1 MKTIHMLDE
10 KDVRQEVNE
19 TISCAYD
26 GRDWCE
32 DGSIRQ
38 DIKDLRSN
46 IVDHSLEL
54 SEIDDNLETNNSDI
68 NMLKLKV
75 DNNLS
80 VLARH
85 SLELSEAAL
94 EIGKLN
100 KKIDVLVES
109 IADIDSL
116 ETLKKKLDVLNIK
129 GDNGWLQK

>member
-10 KDVRQEVNE
+10 KDVRQEVND

-46 IVDHSLEL
+46 IVD
-54 SEIDDNLETNNSDI
+54 IDDNLETNNSDI

-94 EIGKLN
+94 KIDKLN

>member
-1 MKTIHMLDE
+1 MLDE
-10 KDVRQEVNE
+10 KDVRQEVND

-129 GDNGWLQK
+129 GDNGWMQK

>member
-1 MKTIHMLDE
+1 MLDE

-19 TISCAYD
+19 AISCAYD

-46 IVDHSLEL
+46 IVD
-54 SEIDDNLETNNSDI
+54 IDDNIETNDSDI

-85 SLELSEAAL
+85 SLELSEVAL

-129 GDNGWLQK
+129 ENNGWMQK

>member
-10 KDVRQEVNE
+10 KDVREEVSHVLSE
-19 TISCAYD
+19 AYD
-26 GRDWCE
+26 GKDWCE

-46 IVDHSLEL
+46 IVD
-54 SEIDDNLETNNSDI
+54 IDDNIETNDSDI

-129 GDNGWLQK
+129 GENSV

>member
-1 MKTIHMLDE
+1 LKTIHMLDE
-10 KDVRQEVNE
+10 KDVREEVSHVLSE
-19 TISCAYD
+19 AYE
-26 GRDWCE
+26 GKDWCE

-46 IVDHSLEL
+46 VLDLDDD
-54 SEIDDNLETNNSDI
+54 IDKHHEDI

-129 GDNGWLQK
+129 GENGWLQK

>member
-19 TISCAYD
+19 AISCAYD

-46 IVDHSLEL
+46 IVD
-54 SEIDDNLETNNSDI
+54 IDDNIETNDSDI

-85 SLELSEAAL
+85 SLELSEVAL

-129 GDNGWLQK
+129 ENNGWMQK

>member
-10 KDVRQEVNE
+10 KDVRQEVND
-19 TISCAYD
+19 TLSCAYE

-32 DGSIRQ
+32 DGSVRQ
-38 DIKDLRSN
+38 DIKG
-46 IVDHSLEL
+46 
-54 SEIDDNLETNNSDI
+54 
-68 NMLKLKV
+68 LKLKV

-85 SLELSEAAL
+85 SIELSELAL
-94 EIGKLN
+94 DIGKQN
-100 KKIDVLVES
+100 KKIDVLIES

-129 GDNGWLQK
+129 GDNGWMQN

>member
-1 MKTIHMLDE
+1 MKTIHILDE
-10 KDVRQEVNE
+10 KDVRQEVND

-38 DIKDLRSN
+38 DIKDLKSN
-46 IVDHSLEL
+46 ILDLDDDIEKDHDA
-54 SEIDDNLETNNSDI
+54 IK
-68 NMLKLKV
+68 MLQLKV

-129 GDNGWLQK
+129 GDNGWMQN

>member
-46 IVDHSLEL
+46 IVD
-54 SEIDDNLETNNSDI
+54 IDDNLKTNNSDI

-85 SLELSEAAL
+85 SLELEETSA
-94 EIGKLN
+94 IHISISSQINKLN

>member
-10 KDVRQEVNE
+10 KDVRQEVND
-19 TISCAYD
+19 TLSCAYE

-32 DGSIRQ
+32 DGSVRQ
-38 DIKDLRSN
+38 DIKG
-46 IVDHSLEL
+46 
-54 SEIDDNLETNNSDI
+54 
-68 NMLKLKV
+68 LKLKV

-85 SLELSEAAL
+85 SIELSEVAL
-94 EIGKLN
+94 DIGKIN
-100 KKIDVLVES
+100 KKIDVLVKS

-129 GDNGWLQK
+129 GDNGWMQN

>member
-10 KDVRQEVNE
+10 KDVREEVNHVLSE
-19 TISCAYD
+19 AYE
-26 GRDWCE
+26 GKDWME

-38 DIKDLRSN
+38 DITDLKSN
-46 IVDHSLEL
+46 ILD
-54 SEIDDNLETNNSDI
+54 IDNNIETNDSDI

-75 DNNLS
+75 DNNIS

-85 SLELSEAAL
+85 SLELSEVAL
-94 EIGKLN
+94 EIGKIN

-129 GDNGWLQK
+129 GENVWLQK

>member
-10 KDVRQEVNE
+10 KDVREEVND
-19 TISCAYD
+19 TLSCAYE

-32 DGSIRQ
+32 DGSVRQ
-38 DIKDLRSN
+38 DIKG
-46 IVDHSLEL
+46 
-54 SEIDDNLETNNSDI
+54 
-68 NMLKLKV
+68 LKLKV

-85 SLELSEAAL
+85 SIELSEVAL
-94 EIGKLN
+94 DIGKIN

-129 GDNGWLQK
+129 GDNGWMQN

>member
-19 TISCAYD
+19 AISCAYD

-46 IVDHSLEL
+46 IVD
-54 SEIDDNLETNNSDI
+54 IDDNIETNDSDI

-129 GDNGWLQK
+129 GEK

>member
-10 KDVRQEVNE
+10 KDVRQEVND
-19 TISCAYD
+19 TLSCAYE

-46 IVDHSLEL
+46 VLDLDDD
-54 SEIDDNLETNNSDI
+54 IDKNHEAI

-75 DNNLS
+75 DNNIS

-85 SLELSEAAL
+85 SLELSEVAL
-94 EIGKLN
+94 EIGKIN

-129 GDNGWLQK
+129 GENVWLQK

>member
-10 KDVRQEVNE
+10 KDVRQEVND

-46 IVDHSLEL
+46 IVD
-54 SEIDDNLETNNSDI
+54 IDDNLETNNSDI

-85 SLELSEAAL
+85 SLELSEATL

>member
-19 TISCAYD
+19 AISCAYD

-32 DGSIRQ
+32 DGSVRQ
-38 DIKDLRSN
+38 DIKDLKSN
-46 IVDHSLEL
+46 VVD
-54 SEIDDNLETNNSDI
+54 IDNDIEKSHSDI
-68 NMLKLKV
+68 HMLQLKV
-75 DNNLS
+75 DNNIS

-85 SLELSEAAL
+85 SLELSEAL
-94 EIGKLN
+94 TEIDKLN

-116 ETLKKKLDVLNIK
+116 ESFEKKLEVLTRYNT
-129 GDNGWLQK
+129 GENGWLQK

>member
-1 MKTIHMLDE
+1 MLDE

-46 IVDHSLEL
+46 IVD
-54 SEIDDNLETNNSDI
+54 IDDNLETNNSDI

-129 GDNGWLQK
+129 GDNGWMQK

>member
-1 MKTIHMLDE
+1 LKTIHMLDE
-10 KDVRQEVNE
+10 KDVREEVSHVLSE
-19 TISCAYD
+19 AYD
-26 GRDWCE
+26 GKDWCE

-46 IVDHSLEL
+46 IVD
-54 SEIDDNLETNNSDI
+54 IDDNIETNDSDI

-75 DNNLS
+75 DNNIS

-85 SLELSEAAL
+85 SLELSEVAL
-94 EIGKLN
+94 EIGKIN

-129 GDNGWLQK
+129 GDNGWMQK

>member
-1 MKTIHMLDE
+1 MLDE

-38 DIKDLRSN
+38 DIKDLKSN
-46 IVDHSLEL
+46 ILDLDDDIEKDHDA
-54 SEIDDNLETNNSDI
+54 IK
-68 NMLKLKV
+68 MLQLKV

-94 EIGKLN
+94 KIDKLN

>member
-1 MKTIHMLDE
+1 MLDE

-19 TISCAYD
+19 AISCAYD

-46 IVDHSLEL
+46 IVD
-54 SEIDDNLETNNSDI
+54 IDDNIETNDSDI

-85 SLELSEAAL
+85 SLELSEASA
-94 EIGKLN
+94 EIDKLN

-116 ETLKKKLDVLNIK
+116 ETLKKKLDVLNIR
-129 GDNGWLQK
+129 GENGWLQK

>member
-1 MKTIHMLDE
+1 MKTVYMLDE
-10 KDVRQEVNE
+10 KDVREEVSHVLSE
-19 TISCAYD
+19 AYE
-26 GRDWCE
+26 GKDWCE

-46 IVDHSLEL
+46 IVD
-54 SEIDDNLETNNSDI
+54 IDDNIETNDSDI

-85 SLELSEAAL
+85 SLELSEASA
-94 EIGKLN
+94 EIDKLN

-129 GDNGWLQK
+129 ENNGWMQK

>member
-10 KDVRQEVNE
+10 KDVREEVSHVLSE
-19 TISCAYD
+19 AYE
-26 GRDWCE
+26 GKDWCE

-46 IVDHSLEL
+46 IVDIQLR
-54 SEIDDNLETNNSDI
+54 DDNQETNI

-85 SLELSEAAL
+85 SLELSEVAL

-129 GDNGWLQK
+129 GDNGWMQN

>member
-19 TISCAYD
+19 AISCAYD

-32 DGSIRQ
+32 DGSVRQ

-46 IVDHSLEL
+46 IVD
-54 SEIDDNLETNNSDI
+54 IDDNLETNNSDI

-75 DNNLS
+75 DNNIS

-129 GDNGWLQK
+129 GDNGWMQN

>member
-19 TISCAYD
+19 AISCAYD

-46 IVDHSLEL
+46 IVD
-54 SEIDDNLETNNSDI
+54 IDDNLETNNSDI

-85 SLELSEAAL
+85 SLELSEVAL

-129 GDNGWLQK
+129 GEK

>member
-1 MKTIHMLDE
+1 MLDE
-10 KDVRQEVNE
+10 KDVREEVSHVLSE
-19 TISCAYD
+19 AYE
-26 GRDWCE
+26 GKDWCE

-46 IVDHSLEL
+46 IVDIQLR
-54 SEIDDNLETNNSDI
+54 DDNQETNI

-85 SLELSEAAL
+85 SLELSEVAL

-129 GDNGWLQK
+129 GDNGWMQN

>member
-19 TISCAYD
+19 AISCAYD

-32 DGSIRQ
+32 DGSVRQ

-46 IVDHSLEL
+46 IVD
-54 SEIDDNLETNNSDI
+54 IDDNLETNNSDI

-129 GDNGWLQK
+129 GDNGWMQN

>member
-10 KDVRQEVNE
+10 KDVREEVSHVLSE
-19 TISCAYD
+19 AYE
-26 GRDWCE
+26 GKDWCE

-46 IVDHSLEL
+46 IVDIQLR
-54 SEIDDNLETNNSDI
+54 DDNQETNI

-85 SLELSEAAL
+85 SLELSEVAL

-129 GDNGWLQK
+129 GDNGWMQK

>member
-1 MKTIHMLDE
+1 MLDE

-19 TISCAYD
+19 AISCAYD

-46 IVDHSLEL
+46 IVD
-54 SEIDDNLETNNSDI
+54 IDDNLETNNSDI

-85 SLELSEAAL
+85 SLELSEASA
-94 EIGKLN
+94 EIDKLN

-129 GDNGWLQK
+129 ENNGWMQK

>member
-10 KDVRQEVNE
+10 KDVREEVSHVLSE
-19 TISCAYD
+19 AYE
-26 GRDWCE
+26 GKDWCE

-46 IVDHSLEL
+46 VLDLDDD
-54 SEIDDNLETNNSDI
+54 IDKHHEDI

-129 GDNGWLQK
+129 GENGWLQK

>member
-1 MKTIHMLDE
+1 MLDE
-10 KDVRQEVNE
+10 KDVREEVSHVLSE
-19 TISCAYD
+19 AYE
-26 GRDWCE
+26 GKDWCE

-46 IVDHSLEL
+46 VLDLDDD
-54 SEIDDNLETNNSDI
+54 IDKHHEDI

-129 GDNGWLQK
+129 GENGWLQK

>member
-10 KDVRQEVNE
+10 KDVRQEVND

-46 IVDHSLEL
+46 IVD
-54 SEIDDNLETNNSDI
+54 IDDNLETNNSDI

-129 GDNGWLQK
+129 GDNGWMQN

>member
-10 KDVRQEVNE
+10 KDVREEVND
-19 TISCAYD
+19 TLSCAYE

-32 DGSIRQ
+32 DGSVRQ
-38 DIKDLRSN
+38 DIKG
-46 IVDHSLEL
+46 
-54 SEIDDNLETNNSDI
+54 
-68 NMLKLKV
+68 LKLKV

-85 SLELSEAAL
+85 SIELSELAL
-94 EIGKLN
+94 DIGKQN
-100 KKIDVLVES
+100 KKIDVLIES

-129 GDNGWLQK
+129 GDNGWMQN